1 MRAVARMQHAT
12 PSPAPLKTPRVGE
25 KRGADTP
32 LDVIDERAIRW
43 DRDRRAIRWD
53 RDRRAFPQH

>member
-43 DRDRRAIRWD
+43 G
-53 RDRRAFPQH
+53 RDRRAFPQP